1 MKRVPLLLIS
11 LMVLGVLMVLSTS
24 TTQALPEYAAQTGEP
39 CASCHIS
46 PSGGGART
54 PRGQAWVGAGKPGQV
69 PALIEALEILGV
81 KLTVDPAD
89 FKASTNTIAPA
100 QALQLKSA
108 EAQKLFNRLR
118 SYDGN

>member
-1 MKRVPLLLIS
+1 MKRRPVILIA
-11 LMVLGVLMVLSTS
+11 LVVLGVLMVLATS

-69 PALIEALEILGV
+69 PALVEALEILGV
-81 KLTVDPAD
+81 KLSVDPAD
-89 FKASTNTIAPA
+89 FKAATTTITPA
-100 QALQLKSA
+100 LPLQLKPV
-108 EAQKLFNRLR
+108 EAQQLQARLR
-118 SYDGN
+118 SYAGN

>member
-1 MKRVPLLLIS
+1 MKRLPLFLIAGVVLVA
-11 LMVLGVLMVLSTS
+11 LMVLATS

-69 PALIEALEILGV
+69 PALVEALEILGV
-81 KLTVDPAD
+81 KLTINPAD
-89 FKASTNTIAPA
+89 FKASADTIAPV
-100 QALQLKSA
+100 QPLQLKPV
-108 EAQKLFNRLR
+108 EAQKLFTRLR

>member
-1 MKRVPLLLIS
+1 MKRAPLFLIA
-11 LMVLGVLMVLSTS
+11 LVGLGVVMMLSAS

-69 PALIEALEILGV
+69 PALIEALDILGV
-81 KLTVDPAD
+81 KLTVNPAD
-89 FKASTNTIAPA
+89 FKATAAGSAPA
-100 QALQLKSA
+100 QPLQLKPA
-108 EAQKLFNRLR
+108 EAQNLFNRLR

>member
-1 MKRVPLLLIS
+1 MKRLPLFLIALVVGVLLL
-11 LMVLGVLMVLSTS
+11 LSTPA
-24 TTQALPEYAAQTGEP
+24 TQALPEYAAQTGEP

-69 PALIEALEILGV
+69 PALVEALEILGV
-81 KLTVDPAD
+81 KLSVDPAD
-89 FKASTNTIAPA
+89 FRASTTTIAPA
-100 QALQLKSA
+100 RPLQLKPV
-108 EAQKLFNRLR
+108 EAQQLQARLR

>member
-1 MKRVPLLLIS
+1 MKRMPLFLIA
-11 LMVLGVLMVLSTS
+11 LVVLGVLMVLSTS

-69 PALIEALEILGV
+69 PGLIEALDILGV

-89 FKASTNTIAPA
+89 FKTNSGSITPA
-100 QALQLKSA
+100 QPLQLKSA

>member
-1 MKRVPLLLIS
+1 MKRAPTFLIA
-11 LMVLGVLMVLSTS
+11 LMVLGALMVLATS

-69 PALIEALEILGV
+69 PALVEALEILGV
-81 KLTVDPAD
+81 KLTINPAD
-89 FKASTNTIAPA
+89 FKASADTIAPV
-100 QALQLKSA
+100 QPLQLKPA
-108 EAQKLFNRLR
+108 EAQKLFTRLR

>member
-1 MKRVPLLLIS
+1 MKRPLLVLIA
-11 LMVLGVLMVLSTS
+11 LGMLGVLVLLSTPA
-24 TTQALPEYAAQTGEP
+24 TQALPEYAAQTGEP

-69 PALIEALEILGV
+69 PALVEALEILGV
-81 KLTVDPAD
+81 KLTINPAD
-89 FKASTNTIAPA
+89 FKASADTIAPP
-100 QALQLKSA
+100 QPLQLKPT
-108 EAQKLFNRLR
+108 EAQKLLAKLR